1 MKDVLQ
7 KKLTNHL
14 IDLVEQIFE
23 RKTTEIHSNG
33 NSCDGLFNVQFGVLI
48 TEEKT
53 HEARYTLKATRI
65 LIVG

>member
-1 MKDVLQ
+1 M
-7 KKLTNHL
+7 

-33 NSCDGLFNVQFGVLI
+33 NSRDGLINVQFGVLI

-53 HEARYTLKATRI
+53 HEARYTLAKVHF
-65 LIVG
+65 L